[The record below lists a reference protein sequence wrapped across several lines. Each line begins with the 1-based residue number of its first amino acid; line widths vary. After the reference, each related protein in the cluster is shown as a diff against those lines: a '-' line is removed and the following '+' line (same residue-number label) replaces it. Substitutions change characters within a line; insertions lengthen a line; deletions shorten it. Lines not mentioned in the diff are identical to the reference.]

1 MPAEKATLYIKGDRD
16 VEVTKKDITLG
27 DILTMECGDRTV
39 IPKIKALKLMKV
51 PQQGK
56 QRFVVSVLKIISCI
70 HEKYPNI
77 EVQIWERRILS
88 LLTRIRRLPQSS
100 GIF

>member
-1 MPAEKATLYIKGDRD
+1 MPAEKETLYIKGDRD

-39 IPKIKALKLMKV
+39 IPKIKALKLFKV
-51 PQQGK
+51 PLQVK

-70 HEKYPNI
+70 HE
-77 EVQIWERRILS
+77 
-88 LLTRIRRLPQSS
+88 
-100 GIF
+100 